1 MTRNAIILAIA
12 IGAAAII
19 GGGVLIWQFLAS
31 DPDAPGATPTPAR
44 TAEIDEGEP
53 DDILPIDPTGGT
65 AGDYDPLRV
74 PGGVTSGIGADIPD
88 SELTQPGTALVPGDI
103 IVAYLHQAEAT
114 ANPYVLLT
122 VDEITDPLSG
132 AEREAAYA
140 TAGATDDGTQVV
152 QRVTIRVRQI
162 AGGADT
168 AAWNLARSVYPVNLK
183 LETMTVVPTGGP
195 DCASPSAPL
204 GAGDTADTVRSC
216 FYAFGAVNTPT
227 SIISSITV
235 EALFT
240 DATKKLYIQSDKNED
255 LQLEESHDHSDH
267 AWQIDTETGL
277 PIIDPE
283 TGMPV
288 PAEEDDHDHDDD
300 H

>member
-1 MTRNAIILAIA
+1 MTRNAIIVAIL
-12 IGAAAII
+12 IGVAAIL

-31 DPDAPGATPTPAR
+31 NPDGAEATPTPVR
-44 TAEIDEGEP
+44 TAEIESGAPDEV
-53 DDILPIDPTGGT
+53 LPIDATGGT
-65 AGDYDPLRV
+65 AGDYDPLSV
-74 PGGVTSGIGADIPD
+74 PAGVTSGIGADIPD
-88 SELTQPGTALVPGDI
+88 SELTQPGTPLIPGDVV
-103 IVAYLHQAEAT
+103 VAYLHQADAT

-132 AEREAAYA
+132 AERGAAYA
-140 TAGATDDGTQVV
+140 AAGGADDGSQVV
-152 QRVTIRVRQI
+152 QRVTVRVRQI

-168 AAWNLARSVYPVNLK
+168 ATWNLSRSVYPVNLK
-183 LETMTVVPTGGP
+183 LETMTVVPADGR
-195 DCASPSAPL
+195 DCASPTAPL
-204 GAGDTADTVRSC
+204 GAGDTADTIRSC

-288 PAEEDDHDHDDD
+288 PADEGDHDDD